1 MRMRVMAVAAVLAC
15 VPVLAACGETKDEGV
30 ATAAGA
36 RPNASASAAA
46 LDKQEQGRKFAACM
60 REHGVDMP
68 DPEPGDQMRA
78 DLAKID
84 KDKLQPAMEA
94 CKTLLPNGGE
104 AVQFDPEQVEKLRT
118 FAKCMRENG
127 VPEFPE
133 PDDTGKLRL
142 DGALGQWRTSPAFTK
157 ALEKCRAIVPDFKG
171 GGGK

>member
-1 MRMRVMAVAAVLAC
+1 MAAAAALAC
-15 VPVLAACGETKDEGV
+15 VPVLAACGGAKDEGV
-30 ATAAGA
+30 ATAGGA
-36 RPNASASAAA
+36 RPGASASAAA

-104 AVQFDPEQVEKLRT
+104 AVDLDPQQVEQLRA

-127 VPEFPE
+127 VENFPE

-142 DGALGQWRTSPAFTK
+142 DGALGELRTSPEFAK
-157 ALEKCRAIVPDFKG
+157 ALEKCRAIVPNFKG
-171 GGGK
+171 GAGK